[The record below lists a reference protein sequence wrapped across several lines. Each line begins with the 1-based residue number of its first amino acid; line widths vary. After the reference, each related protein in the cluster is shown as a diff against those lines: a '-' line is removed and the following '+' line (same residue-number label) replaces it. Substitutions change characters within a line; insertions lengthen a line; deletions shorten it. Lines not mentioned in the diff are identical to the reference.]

1 MAWLLNS
8 VVKDSREVES
18 QQSKVKGRDQ
28 SRPFSFGYGSYGR
41 GERMT
46 PNEFWSRSDEGRS
59 QRFYVVLCEFT
70 SAFLDYAKG
79 SI

>member
-1 MAWLLNS
+1 
-8 VVKDSREVES
+8 
-18 QQSKVKGRDQ
+18 
-28 SRPFSFGYGSYGR
+28 
-41 GERMT
+41 MT